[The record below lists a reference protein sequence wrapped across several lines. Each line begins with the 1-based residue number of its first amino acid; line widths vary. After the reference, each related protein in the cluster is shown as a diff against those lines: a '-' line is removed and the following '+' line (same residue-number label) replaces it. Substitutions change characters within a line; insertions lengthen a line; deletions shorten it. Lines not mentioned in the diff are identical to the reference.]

1 MRFERE
7 QEIKIDNKVVYIID
21 VLELNESQYLYVQE
35 VDEDEDD
42 LMDKYYVYK
51 YVQSQN
57 AMVHIKDEKELEK
70 LLKLF
75 ADHINESL

>member
-42 LMDKYYVYK
+42 LIDKY
-51 YVQSQN
+51 
-57 AMVHIKDEKELEK
+57 
-70 LLKLF
+70 
-75 ADHINESL
+75 